1 MRNTGIY
8 ILGYKA
14 FRGEYLVERS
24 GGFCSTIWFLRVLER
39 EEREVKSAEVRGFV
53 IAVKDGGVYSYRRM
67 KYSPRISVCLLS
79 DFTSIEMRTR
89 KLAG

>member
-1 MRNTGIY
+1 MNKEIY
-8 ILGYKA
+8 IL
-14 FRGEYLVERS
+14 EYIGFVGVYLAERS

-79 DFTSIEMRTR
+79 AITSIKNRTR